1 MQDNEVKE
9 VLTAE
14 ERAIKCAAFALDKKA
29 LDVKVLD
36 IKKISSIA
44 DYLVLATGRSDR
56 QVQAMAESVKQ
67 GLKPFDRPI
76 DMEGYDEGRWIVVDY
91 GDVIVHLFLE
101 EVRKIYNLDELWQRA
116 PKLEIPEEYLWE
128 HKEK

>member
-1 MQDNEVKE
+1 MQDKE

-29 LDVKVLD
+29 LDVKVLE

-56 QVQAMAESVKQ
+56 QVMAMADSVKQ
-67 GLKPFDRPI
+67 GMKPFDRPI
-76 DMEGYDEGRWIVVDY
+76 DMEGYEQGRWVVVDY

-116 PKLEIPEEYLWE
+116 PQIEIPEEYLWE
-128 HKEK
+128 NKGA

>member
-1 MQDNEVKE
+1 MQDKE
-9 VLTAE
+9 VMTAE

-29 LDVKVLD
+29 LDVKVLE

-56 QVQAMAESVKQ
+56 QVMAMADSVKQ
-67 GLKPFDRPI
+67 GMKPFDRPI
-76 DMEGYDEGRWIVVDY
+76 DMEGYEQGRWVVIDY

-116 PKLEIPEEYLWE
+116 PQIEVPEEYLWE
-128 HKEK
+128 NKGA

>member
-1 MQDNEVKE
+1 MQDKE

-29 LDVKVLD
+29 LDVKVLE

-56 QVQAMAESVKQ
+56 QVMAMADAVKQ
-67 GLKPFDRPI
+67 GMKPFDRPI
-76 DMEGYDEGRWIVVDY
+76 DMEGYEQGRWVVIDY

-101 EVRKIYNLDELWQRA
+101 EVRNTYNLDELWQRA
-116 PKLEIPEEYLWE
+116 PQLEIPEEYLWE
-128 HKEK
+128 NKGA

>member
-1 MQDNEVKE
+1 MQDKE
-9 VLTAE
+9 VMTAE

-29 LDVKVLD
+29 LDVKILE

-56 QVQAMAESVKQ
+56 QVMAMADSVKQ
-67 GLKPFDRPI
+67 GMKPFDRPI
-76 DMEGYDEGRWIVVDY
+76 DMEGYEQGRWVVVDY

-116 PKLEIPEEYLWE
+116 PRIEIPEEYLWE
-128 HKEK
+128 NKGA